1 MLLIYEFR
9 SNKIYDYIFTKLDVE
24 RGNFDKFIGL
34 KSKNP
39 NLKVLLA
46 VGGWAEV
53 KYIRINNLKLFSI

>member
-1 MLLIYEFR
+1 MITF
-9 SNKIYDYIFTKLDVE
+9 FTKLDVE

-53 KYIRINNLKLFSI
+53 KYIRINNLT